1 MEVEAQKIV
10 VVPLVRSSQG
20 TGTFPRKDIGGSL
33 LEHTYCTLNAWCVCI
48 WWCLESEPEVNVV
61 TMSESIHF
69 DLVWVLV
76 EFTLRDLFL
85 IWDRALITSVV
96 AKETSRPVKLS
107 PG

>member
-20 TGTFPRKDIGGSL
+20 TGTFPRKDIGESL
-33 LEHTYCTLNAWCVCI
+33 LERTYCTLNGVWI